1 MIVKDGNYVSYGIKN
16 LVFDTVEQFK
26 EYKDQ
31 VAIGSIAYIVA
42 DGKRWILDSTNTWN
56 EYNTGGGG
64 GYYPDEVIY
73 DGGEVKTGGGD
84 DELEVI
90 YDGGEVI

>member
-31 VAIGSIAYIVA
+31 VAIGSIAYIVT

-56 EYNTGGGG
+56 EYNTGGG